1 MSELPKK
8 YTRLPRATQFTITDY
23 VRENVA
29 SLKAAG
35 YTRASFNKHIEEK
48 FSVLIQWSTLQQLLK
63 DAKIDVSKIVIDSGR
78 GRNSGN
84 TTDRIRTVASAV
96 IRLAEEVE
104 RLFALAGQSLSPTAA
119 KSVGKLYR
127 MTRTKRPEDGD
138 SDDDGDDA
146 AAT

>member
-29 SLKAAG
+29 ALKAAG

-48 FSVLIQWSTLQQLLK
+48 FSVRVQWSTLTQLLK
-63 DAKIDVSKIVIDSGR
+63 DAKIDVAKIVIDSGR
-78 GRNSGN
+78 GRNSG

-104 RLFALAGQSLSPTAA
+104 RIFAMSGQSLSPAAA

-138 SDDDGDDA
+138 SDDDGDDDA